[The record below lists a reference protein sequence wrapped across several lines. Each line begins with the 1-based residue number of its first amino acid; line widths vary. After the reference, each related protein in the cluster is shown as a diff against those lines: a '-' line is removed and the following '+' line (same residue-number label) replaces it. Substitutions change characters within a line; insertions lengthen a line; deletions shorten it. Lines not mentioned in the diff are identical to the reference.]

1 MNVVYK
7 RKETHM
13 FRNYI
18 VDYNEKGIAKH
29 QVFQA
34 PAMGMTP
41 EKSAGMMIDYIRL
54 NGWVPVNVVEIKG
67 SFTIDELKNLA
78 ERPPEKGIECFIWY
92 QDRPEAIKTLP
103 QDIHRIKKY
112 I

>member
-78 ERPPEKGIECFIWY
+78 ERPPENVIECFI
-92 QDRPEAIKTLP
+92 
-103 QDIHRIKKY
+103 
-112 I
+112 